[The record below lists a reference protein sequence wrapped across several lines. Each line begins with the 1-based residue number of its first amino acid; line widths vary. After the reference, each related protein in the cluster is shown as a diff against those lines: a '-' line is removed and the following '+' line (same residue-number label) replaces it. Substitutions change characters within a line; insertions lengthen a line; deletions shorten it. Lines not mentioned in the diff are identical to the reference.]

1 MADLSGRCPGC
12 RRPSC
17 DGCGLYR
24 ERKKEENGADEKRK
38 LQALHTNKQVNL
50 RFPKGFAAE
59 KGEGLGLCVD
69 AGTTTLAMMLWDLK
83 DGRLLAAETA
93 SNPQAVFGADVVSRV
108 QAAEDEKKRKEMQGL
123 LVREL
128 DEMALRMIK
137 RIREEG
143 KDGGEPAADS
153 SAASQLT
160 VKKVTIVGN
169 TAMCEILLD
178 IKPEGLLCAPFTP
191 DYEGVIYR
199 RGSELG
205 FAWLGRA
212 KIAVLPPIGG
222 FVGADALAVAGYVGR
237 QEKGAGILA
246 VDIGTNGEILLQ
258 WGGRYLACSAAAGP
272 ALEGGAISQGMRAAE
287 GAIDMVCTGG
297 RFPVQDVVC
306 RVIGGA
312 KPKGICGS
320 GLVDALAVLYR
331 EGILDS
337 SGYMRSP
344 REAKACRAPERFC
357 RRIRDEEGERR
368 FLLTDEKNP
377 VYLKAEDVRQLQLS
391 VSAIRS
397 GMEILLKKA
406 GARAEQLDGIYL
418 AGAFGSYI
426 GIESGIAIGL
436 FPDVPGERI
445 IQAGNLAGT
454 GAAMALLSSQALR
467 EMEEESWGFEH
478 VELAREEAFE
488 ELFLTHMNFPEKNFR
503 RENFQRENFQR
514 EI

>member
-1 MADLSGRCPGC
+1 MADSGTRCPGC

-17 DGCGLYR
+17 DGCGLYQ
-24 ERKKEENGADEKRK
+24 ERKKDGGAADEKKK

-50 RFPKGFAAE
+50 RFPKGFEIE
-59 KGEGLGLCVD
+59 KGEGLGLSVD
-69 AGTTTLAMMLWDLK
+69 VGTTTLAVMLWDLR
-83 DGRLLAAETA
+83 DGRLLDAETA

-108 QAAEDEKKRKEMQGL
+108 QAAEDEKKRKEMQRL
-123 LVREL
+123 LVRQI
-128 DEMALRMIK
+128 DEAALHMIK
-137 RIREEG
+137 GIQEKNENG
-143 KDGGEPAADS
+143 TELAVNNM
-153 SAASQLT
+153 T
-160 VKKVTIVGN
+160 VKKITIVGN

-178 IKPEGLLCAPFTP
+178 IKPQGMLCAPFIP
-191 DYEGVIYR
+191 DYEGVVYR
-199 RGSELG
+199 QGSELG
-205 FAWLGRA
+205 LMHLGKA
-212 KIAVLPPIGG
+212 GVAVLPPIGG

-237 QEKGAGILA
+237 QEKEAAVLA

-258 WGGRYLACSAAAGP
+258 WKGRRLACSAAAGP

-331 EGILDS
+331 EGILDQ
-337 SGYMRSP
+337 SGYMRSL
-344 REAKACRAPERFC
+344 REAKACRAPERLC
-357 RRIRDEEGERR
+357 RRIREENGERR

-397 GMEILLKKA
+397 GMEILLRRA

-436 FPDVPGERI
+436 FPDVPKGRL
-445 IQAGNLAGT
+445 IQAGNLAGA
-454 GAAMALLSSQALR
+454 GAAMALLSSRTLR
-467 EMEEESWGFEH
+467 EMERESRDFEH
-478 VELAREEAFE
+478 VELAREEEFE
-488 ELFLTHMNFPEKNFR
+488 GLFLTHMNFPEKNFR
-503 RENFQRENFQR
+503 RE
-514 EI
+514 I

>member
-1 MADLSGRCPGC
+1 M
-12 RRPSC
+12 
-17 DGCGLYR
+17 
-24 ERKKEENGADEKRK
+24 
-38 LQALHTNKQVNL
+38 
-50 RFPKGFAAE
+50 
-59 KGEGLGLCVD
+59 
-69 AGTTTLAMMLWDLK
+69 
-83 DGRLLAAETA
+83 
-93 SNPQAVFGADVVSRV
+93 
-108 QAAEDEKKRKEMQGL
+108 
-123 LVREL
+123 
-128 DEMALRMIK
+128 
-137 RIREEG
+137 
-143 KDGGEPAADS
+143 
-153 SAASQLT
+153 
-160 VKKVTIVGN
+160 
-169 TAMCEILLD
+169 
-178 IKPEGLLCAPFTP
+178 
-191 DYEGVIYR
+191 
-199 RGSELG
+199 
-205 FAWLGRA
+205 
-212 KIAVLPPIGG
+212 
-222 FVGADALAVAGYVGR
+222 
-237 QEKGAGILA
+237 
-246 VDIGTNGEILLQ
+246 
-258 WGGRYLACSAAAGP
+258 
-272 ALEGGAISQGMRAAE
+272 
-287 GAIDMVCTGG
+287 
-297 RFPVQDVVC
+297 QDVVC

-344 REAKACRAPERFC
+344 REAKACRAPERLC

-406 GARAEQLDGIYL
+406 GVRAEQLDGIYL